1 MFKALKDNK
10 IIAINKVN
18 SFACMEI
25 GINIDEVVED
35 TKHTTSDYIQCDGE
49 YILKDDEKAIE
60 LQKQRVIAIRDKY
73 FDKYVDWYQSKPL
86 MWEELTTKE
95 KQLISDYRIYLRD
108 YNDRRL
114 WWEQEPMTYDE
125 WVKRK

>member
-10 IIAINKVN
+10 IIAINEMYD
-18 SFACMEI
+18 FPCMVF
-25 GINIDEVVED
+25 DEVIED
-35 TKHTTSDYIQCDGE
+35 TEHTSEDYIKTPSE

-60 LQKQRVIAIRDKY
+60 LQKEKVISIRDEY

-86 MWEELTTKE
+86 MWEELTAKE
-95 KQLISDYRIYLRD
+95 KQLISDYRVYLRD

>member
-1 MFKALKDNK
+1 MFKAIKNNK
-10 IIAINKVN
+10 IIAIN
-18 SFACMEI
+18 ET
-25 GINIDEVVED
+25 GIFNLMDYDSIEED
-35 TKHTTSDYIQCDGE
+35 TEHTYKDYIQTPDE

-60 LQKQRVIAIRDKY
+60 LQKQHVITIRDEY

-86 MWEELTTKE
+86 MWEELTAKE
-95 KQLISDYRIYLRD
+95 KQLISDYRVYLRD